1 MQSVCEL
8 KSGISRDGQVVATAS
23 MKAVAGRV
31 ARVTIGDW
39 CNIDGALRIQATME
53 AGAMTFR
60 GEATADVDLLLL
72 QNVPGAWV
80 IFGEPRVRVLH
91 ATQANVQ
98 VSGAGGYGVAVDAT
112 PVDVSKR
119 DG

>member
-1 MQSVCEL
+1 
-8 KSGISRDGQVVATAS
+8 
-23 MKAVAGRV
+23 
-31 ARVTIGDW
+31 
-39 CNIDGALRIQATME
+39 
-53 AGAMTFR
+53 MTFR